1 LQLKSYQVS
10 PAFSILSGVL
20 KQPQGYFLMRTSLNF
35 DGKQLVGFQKTS
47 MVDYPGKVAAVIFFP
62 FCNMRCPWCH
72 NGDLILNRAE
82 GLIPLDK
89 ALSHIAKRR
98 AVLGGVVLSGGEAS
112 LYPRITDLIAHIKK
126 LSLLVKLDVNGTLPD
141 TLEKIL
147 SSPETRPD
155 YIAMDLKIAP
165 TRYTEI
171 MADKN
176 AATPA
181 AIASALEES
190 AALVRES
197 GLSHEFRSLKLPEPY
212 FTEADIAA
220 LRPLA
225 GTSAWNFRPLTLN
238 TPLDP
243 SWSASSQP
251 ATRQRRLA
259 ALHTRVDS

>member
-1 LQLKSYQVS
+1 
-10 PAFSILSGVL
+10 
-20 KQPQGYFLMRTSLNF
+20 MRTSLNF

-72 NGDLILNRAE
+72 NGDLILNRTRE
-82 GLIPLDK
+82 GLIPLNE
-89 ALSHIAKRR
+89 ALSHIAKRKS
-98 AVLGGVVLSGGEAS
+98 VLGGVVLSGGEAS
-112 LYPRITDLIAHIKK
+112 LYPRITELIAYIKK
-126 LSLLVKLDVNGTLPD
+126 LSLLVKLDMNGTLPD

-165 TRYTEI
+165 PRYAEI

-181 AIASALEES
+181 AIAAALEGS

-197 GLSHEFRSLKLPEPY
+197 GLPHEFRSLNLPSPY

-225 GTSAWNFRPLTLN
+225 GSSAWNFRPLILD

-243 SWSASSQP
+243 SW
-251 ATRQRRLA
+251 A
-259 ALHTRVDS
+259 ALRHP